1 MMDPQVVKWCFSL
14 NPNVVIKNHFYDEY
28 LTALTSFIRLWTE
41 LYVVYTSLSL
51 LSYRCTDADVF
62 IVGCKSFDFI
72 TLVIRLFH
80 LNDMILSL

>member
-62 IVGCKSFDFI
+62 IVECKSFDFI

-80 LNDMILSL
+80 LNDTILSL